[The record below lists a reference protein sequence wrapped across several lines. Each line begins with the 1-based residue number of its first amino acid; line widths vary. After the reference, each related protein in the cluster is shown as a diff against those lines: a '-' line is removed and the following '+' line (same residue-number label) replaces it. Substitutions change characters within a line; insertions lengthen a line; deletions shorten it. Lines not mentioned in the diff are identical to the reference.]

1 MADKEII
8 DEIVANTDIVAL
20 VSKYVNLEKRGK
32 NYIGLCPFHS
42 EKTPS
47 FTVSPEKHLAKC
59 FGCGGGGTAIDFI
72 MRIENLDFPHAL
84 KYLADFNGMN
94 VNLNIRENDTKQ
106 NNKKYYEIMNT
117 AVSFYKKVLHNTKE
131 GKDAINYLVNRGLSP
146 EEIDKLNIGLSL
158 DIGDNLY
165 HVLIESGYKEL
176 DIEDLGL
183 ISKNERGY
191 YDMFSNRIMF
201 PIYDENNNPIAF
213 SGRIYRDIDKD
224 NAKYINTKETII
236 FKKKEELFNLNN
248 ARNEIRLK
256 DRVILHEGQMDVL
269 ASFQG
274 GLPEAVCS
282 LGTALNKEAVL
293 KLKRYTTNVIICYD
307 GDKAGINASI
317 KAIKLFETY
326 GFNVK
331 LVLMPDGSD
340 PDEYQ
345 KKYGLAKYNE
355 FFNNNIIEKEEYLYR
370 ILFLNKNLNDIP
382 TKENIKNEAFSFIN
396 DIRSQ
401 TLVNE
406 YLNRLAKDLK
416 FDVKLIIDDFK
427 YYKNTHPSSNG
438 YRRDDVEPIEPV
450 YNDVIDLK
458 KPKTFYSICEYRL
471 FIYARS
477 QKEKALYIDNMI
489 KDIMNFGF
497 SYNTQVLWIKLI
509 NDYYMNYDYYDEAI
523 FLKMLNQEE
532 VTYLLNLIEEVRK
545 DNTPYNDL
553 DLNECILK
561 IKEISYTKE
570 IEDISS
576 RLHLLKDD
584 LKKIALVSKQYELK
598 RKLKEL
604 KESRK
609 KNKNND

>member
-236 FKKKEELFNLNN
+236 CKKKEELFNLNN